1 MRFLVY
7 NIAYGTGSPNKG
19 AYERLFTVHRY
30 IKTSSSHLDR
40 IIEFIKESKADI
52 VGLVEVDTGSYR
64 TNFMNQVET
73 VANHLKHYHH
83 SSIKYGKRSLGRA
96 LPILNKQANAILT
109 KEKAPVINYHYFP
122 RGFKKLIIEVDVRG
136 VRFFLVHL
144 SLQKRIRRM
153 QLEHLSGIVKTDGPM
168 IIAGDFNALSGPDEL
183 EDFQT
188 ELGLVNPN
196 KKNIP
201 TYPSWNPKK
210 QLDFILCTKEI
221 KIKKFEAPEVRFSDH
236 LPLILDFDI

>member
-1 MRFLVY
+1 
-7 NIAYGTGSPNKG
+7 
-19 AYERLFTVHRY
+19 
-30 IKTSSSHLDR
+30 
-40 IIEFIKESKADI
+40 
-52 VGLVEVDTGSYR
+52 
-64 TNFMNQVET
+64 
-73 VANHLKHYHH
+73 
-83 SSIKYGKRSLGRA
+83 